1 MRKIFTYILEQPAVS
16 FNDHERSV
24 EERNDQIIQDGLNG
38 KISTQRRPSLD
49 SRGTILMSAHPIYL
63 GDRIPG
69 TVVVEQSTNQVLK
82 SQQEILENIISI
94 TLLIL
99 LAVLSS
105 LLIFSSR
112 LTLRIRRLRNAT
124 DNAIDRDG
132 RIINQKLSAE
142 ENSSDEIGD
151 LSRSVSNICLLY
163 TSPSPRDQRG
173 SRMPSSA

>member
-1 MRKIFTYILEQPAVS
+1 L
-16 FNDHERSV
+16 
-24 EERNDQIIQDGLNG
+24 IIE
-38 KISTQRRPSLD
+38 
-49 SRGTILMSAHPIYL
+49 AL
-63 GDRIPG
+63 GDSIPG
-69 TVVVEQSTNQVLK
+69 AVVVEQSTNQVLK

-151 LSRSVSNICLLY
+151 LSRSVSNMLGRLSQY
-163 TSPSPRDQRG
+163 TNYLKGLPDTLG
-173 SRMPSSA
+173 AK